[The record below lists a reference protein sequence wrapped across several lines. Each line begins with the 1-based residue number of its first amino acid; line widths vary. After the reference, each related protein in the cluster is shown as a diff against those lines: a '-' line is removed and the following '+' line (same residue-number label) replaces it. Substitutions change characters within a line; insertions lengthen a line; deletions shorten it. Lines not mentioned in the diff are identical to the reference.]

1 MNRFLKKRIKCF
13 RKCWQTVV
21 CITRIKET
29 SRMLEGAVNKGWT
42 SEEEQK
48 EEEGRGAKRGILYLV
63 PCTGVT

>member
-1 MNRFLKKRIKCF
+1 M
-13 RKCWQTVV
+13 V

-29 SRMLEGAVNKGWT
+29 SRMLEEAVNKGWT

-63 PCTGVT
+63 PWT

>member
-1 MNRFLKKRIKCF
+1 M
-13 RKCWQTVV
+13 V
-21 CITRIKET
+21 CINRIKET